1 MQRLK
6 SSVGLVLLCV
16 MHMWIGSTNGCF
28 SKDAEL
34 ELNLDQKLITAEA
47 GCARIPCA
55 FLDVPK
61 AIDAKQIWFK
71 GSPEFPLT
79 PPEIERKN
87 GLTKTLSTLQECSV
101 ILWDLIG
108 QDRTEEYG
116 FMLELTTHEKHIF
129 TERVNVFYSA
139 AKVNITLSTDVLVAT
154 KMAILTCSIS
164 NLCPGSDSK
173 VTWKGLGSK
182 PLPMENKELHFIP
195 VPEDHQAEITCEVT
209 FGKNL
214 TASATVTLT
223 VQSQPQILNSS
234 ACTLKQDL
242 LTCVCVSQGVPLP
255 DIHWPLLQDNQNFNP
270 FRASDH
276 HVTVNS
282 TFTMTAEDFGSKGA
296 VICVSR
302 NDLGQAYMTLPVITE
317 GNPDHANELPV
328 SFDDKP
334 DTE

>member
-16 MHMWIGSTNGCF
+16 MHMWTGSTNGCF
-28 SKDAEL
+28 FKDAEL
-34 ELNLDQKLITAEA
+34 QLYLDQKLITAEA
-47 GCARIPCA
+47 GCARIPCS

-61 AIDAKQIWFK
+61 AINAKQIWFK
-71 GSPEFPLT
+71 GSPEFPLA
-79 PPEIERKN
+79 PPEIERTN
-87 GLTKTLSTLQECSV
+87 GLKKTYSTQEECSV

-116 FMLELTTHEKHIF
+116 FMLELRTHEKHIF
-129 TERVNVFYSA
+129 PERVNVFYSA
-139 AKVNITLSTDVLVAT
+139 AKVNITLSTEILVAT

-164 NLCPGSDSK
+164 DLCPGSDTK

-182 PLPMENKELHFIP
+182 QLLPLRWKNKELHFIP

-223 VQSQPQILNSS
+223 VHSQPQILNSS
-234 ACTLKQDL
+234 ACTLRQGL

-255 DIHWPLLQDNQNFNP
+255 DIHWDLLQDNKSFNP
-270 FRASDH
+270 FKASDH

-282 TFTMTAEDFGSKGA
+282 TFTMTAEDFGRIGD

-302 NDLGQAYMTLPVITE
+302 NYLGQAHMTLPVITE
-317 GNPDHANELPV
+317 GNPDQIMEDNPN
-328 SFDDKP
+328 
-334 DTE
+334 TE